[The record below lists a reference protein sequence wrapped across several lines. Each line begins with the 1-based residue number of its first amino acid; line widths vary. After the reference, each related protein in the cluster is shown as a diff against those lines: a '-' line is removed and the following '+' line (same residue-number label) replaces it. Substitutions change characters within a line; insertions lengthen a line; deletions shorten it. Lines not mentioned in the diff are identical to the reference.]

1 MQAFL
6 AIYCTL
12 TVHTYFMRQFMQ
24 KTRVGN
30 SLFLSFDLS
39 LFHTFDLSLFRSFGL
54 SLFRYL
60 LFARLLKI
68 ALLKERP
75 WAICSRRSRWHRR
88 ISSTSENSV
97 TFCWIRSWSC
107 HLWPGT
113 EDYIKLLNIQLPF
126 AESEAEAAIF
136 GLAQKVILNSWIFS
150 YLLLNP
156 KLKLPSL
163 AWHRR
168 LY

>member
-75 WAICSRRSRWHRR
+75 
-88 ISSTSENSV
+88 
-97 TFCWIRSWSC
+97 
-107 HLWPGT
+107 
-113 EDYIKLLNIQLPF
+113 
-126 AESEAEAAIF
+126 
-136 GLAQKVILNSWIFS
+136 
-150 YLLLNP
+150 
-156 KLKLPSL
+156 
-163 AWHRR
+163 
-168 LY
+168 